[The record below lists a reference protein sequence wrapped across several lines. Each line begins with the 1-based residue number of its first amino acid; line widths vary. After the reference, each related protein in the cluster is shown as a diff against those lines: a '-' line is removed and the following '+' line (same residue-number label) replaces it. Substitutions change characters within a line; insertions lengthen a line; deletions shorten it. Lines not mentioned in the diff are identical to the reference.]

1 MSHHDYHAA
10 GRIMPDLSDH
20 AVSGA
25 ARRIAWV
32 GMRGIELP
40 LRWHDIAGGRDVDVP
55 ARVDCGV
62 DLADPEQRG
71 IHMSRLYLKLAEALP
86 QRPLTPATIDALLAD
101 LLDTQKA
108 LSTRVEL
115 AIAFDR
121 MLDRPALVSANRG
134 WRRYPLTLRASRT
147 AAGTVHEIGLTVLY
161 SSTCPS
167 SAALARQV
175 AAERFVA
182 THGKS
187 ETVATAEITQWLRS
201 EQGMPATPHAQRSRA
216 EVTVRLVEAGD
227 YPYEALIDGIEQ
239 VLATPVQTAVKRE
252 DEQAFAVANAANL
265 MFCEDAVR
273 RVATLLDRRA
283 DVADFRVQ
291 VEHLESLHP
300 HDAVAVDVKGV
311 EGGYR
316 P

>member
-25 ARRIAWV
+25 ARRVSWV

-40 LRWHDIAGGRDVDVP
+40 LSLRDPAGRQFEVP

-62 DLADPEQRG
+62 DLADPGQRG

-86 QRPLTPATIDALLAD
+86 RRPLSPAMIDALLAE

-115 AIAFDR
+115 ALAFDR
-121 MLDRPALVSANRG
+121 MLERPALVSANRG
-134 WRRYPLTLRASRT
+134 WRRYPLRLRASRT
-147 AAGTVHEIGLTVLY
+147 AAGTIHELGVTLLY

-182 THGKS
+182 EHGRT
-187 ETVATAEITQWLRS
+187 ETVPTRDIADWLRGDH
-201 EQGMPATPHAQRSRA
+201 GMPATPHAQRSRA
-216 EVTVRLVEAGD
+216 DIAVRLAAAGD
-227 YPYEALIDGIEQ
+227 YPYEALIDDIEQ

-273 RVATLLDRRA
+273 RVASLLDRRA

-311 EGGYR
+311 EGGFR
-316 P
+316 A